1 MANTTVE
8 FDSFTHS
15 AGAGCA
21 CPGCCLDLAG
31 KADVDGPLD
40 RPGGPSAT
48 AIEKLIEL
56 GLDEVLERGQ
66 WMGDIPQ
73 RADQQATAGSFP
85 YDSDQGDADQGV
97 DGLISGIHWNET
109 ALTYSFPT
117 SASDYES
124 NYYNSGAL
132 GSLSGFSATQQ
143 AVSREI
149 FDQYAEISGLSFT
162 ELGDDFG
169 EQRIDADLR
178 LALSND
184 PSTAYAYYPSTNPV
198 GGDAMFNPNGYNSP
212 QIGNYQY
219 HTFLHEI
226 GHALGLKHGHE
237 TSGPGA
243 VPFEMDSME
252 YTVMTY
258 RSWVGKPLS
267 YGYANEGAG
276 YAQSLMMLDI
286 AAIQRMYGA
295 DFGANSGDTVY
306 TFSTTTGE
314 MFVDGIGSGT
324 PAGNRVFRTIWDG
337 NGTDTYDFSN
347 YATDLAINL
356 EPGEYVEL
364 DANGNFQR
372 AMLDFGYAGN
382 PVTYAR
388 GHVFNALQFNGD
400 ARSLIEN
407 ANGGAGDDTFVG
419 NAADNVFQGNGGND
433 TFFASAGADTYYG
446 GAGTDDIIYDDLF
459 SNFSF
464 TTSGSFLQVINGA
477 VDLIADTV
485 ETVFFSD
492 QSWTFSD
499 LFSFAGGS
507 GNAAPDAV
515 NDGYAVAED
524 AALNGNVLG
533 NDSDPDGDPL
543 SVTAV
548 NGQAVNVG
556 SQITLASG
564 ALLTVNAD
572 GTFSYGQN
580 GAFDGL
586 DTGQTGNDS
595 FTYTAS
601 DGSATDQATVTI
613 TVNGATD
620 NAAPDAFDDGYA
632 VAEGA
637 ALGGD
642 LLSNDSDP
650 NGDPLTVTAING
662 QAANVD
668 SQIMLASGAL
678 LTVNANGTF
687 SYDQNGAFDGL
698 NNGQTGNDSFTYT
711 AGDGSATDQATVS
724 ITINGATDNG
734 APSAADDSYAVD
746 EGAGLGGDVL
756 GNDSDP
762 DGDPLTVTA
771 INGQA
776 VNVGSQIALAS
787 GALLTVNASGTFSY
801 DQNGAFDA
809 LNDGETGNDSFTYT
823 ISDGQGGTDTATVNI
838 TVNGAG
844 TLSGPAPMLIDFE
857 GAAPGPYAGSGGLAF
872 SGLDVQANSA
882 MGGARLGSTGPD
894 GDATITATGEDFD
907 FDSALF
913 RSVDGRARVTVQAW
927 DDGVQVGQVSFRV
940 RSDRDKLREFN
951 AQFDSIDEVRII
963 ANEEILIDDLNFIA
977 TGGGAPDPG
986 PDPDPGPGN
995 NAPTA
1000 LDDAASTAESAIAS
1014 GNALTNDTD
1023 PDGDALTVTTFAGG
1037 TGAGGSATLAS
1048 GATVTMLSDGTFDYD
1063 PNGAFDALNAGENAA
1078 DSFDYVISDGN
1089 GGTDTGTVNV
1099 TITGEGG
1106 VVPNSDIFE
1115 DFEDGVGESGLVFTN
1130 TVLTSQD
1137 PGVVSGSQAGASTGD
1152 QIIFSMATSFD
1163 FESAYF
1169 TAATRNKTKVKVQGY
1184 LDGQQVSSESFTI
1197 FRDQEKFR
1205 ELNDSRFDN
1214 VDQVVITASG
1224 GLILDDISLLL

>member
-21 CPGCCLDLAG
+21 CPGCCLDLTG
-31 KADVDGPLD
+31 KADVDGPLG
-40 RPGGPSAT
+40 RPEGPSAT
-48 AIEKLIEL
+48 ATEKLVEL
-56 GLDEVLERGQ
+56 GLDEVLLRGQ

-85 YDSDQGDADQGV
+85 YDTDPGDADQGV
-97 DGLISGIHWNET
+97 DGLISGIQWNET

-132 GSLSGFSATQQ
+132 SSLSGFSATQQ

-149 FDQYAEISGLSFT
+149 FDEYAEISGLSFT

-178 LALSND
+178 LARSND
-184 PSTAYAYYPSTNPV
+184 PGTAYAYYPSTNPV
-198 GGDAMFNPNGYNSP
+198 GGDAMFNTNVYNSP
-212 QIGNYQY
+212 EIGNYQY

-258 RSWVGKPLS
+258 RSWVGKPLN

-306 TFSTTTGE
+306 TFSATTGE
-314 MFVDGIGSGT
+314 MFVDGIGTGT

-337 NGTDTYDFSN
+337 DGTDTYDFSN

-388 GHVFNALQFNGD
+388 GHVFNALQHNGD

-446 GAGTDDIIYDDLF
+446 GAGSDDVIFDDLF
-459 SNFSF
+459 SSFSF
-464 TTSGSFLQVINGA
+464 STSGSFLQVIDGA

-492 QSWTFSD
+492 QSWTFGD

-515 NDGYAVAED
+515 NDGYSVAED
-524 AALNGNVLG
+524 AALGGNVLS
-533 NDSDPDGDPL
+533 NDSDPDSDPL

-548 NGQAVNVG
+548 NGQAANVG
-556 SQITLASG
+556 NQITLASG

-572 GTFSYGQN
+572 GTFSYDQN
-580 GAFDGL
+580 GAFNGL
-586 DTGQTGNDS
+586 NTGQTGDDS
-595 FTYTAS
+595 FSYTIDDGQGGGDTAS
-601 DGSATDQATVTI
+601 VTI
-613 TVNGATD
+613 TINGATD
-620 NAAPDAFDDGYA
+620 NAAPNAVNDGYA
-632 VAEGA
+632 VAEDA
-637 ALGGD
+637 ALNGD
-642 LLSNDSDP
+642 VLSNDSDP
-650 NGDPLTVTAING
+650 DGDPLSVIAVNG
-662 QAANVD
+662 QAASVG
-668 SQIMLASGAL
+668 SQITLTSGAL
-678 LTVNANGTF
+678 LTLNADGTF
-687 SYDQNGAFDGL
+687 SYAQNGAFDGL

-756 GNDSDP
+756 ANDDDPDSDP
-762 DGDPLTVTA
+762 LSVTA
-771 INGQA
+771 VNGQA
-776 VNVGSQIALAS
+776 VNVGSQIALTS
-787 GALLTVNASGTFSY
+787 GALLTLNADGTFSY
-801 DQNGAFDA
+801 DQNGAFNG

-823 ISDGQGGTDTATVNI
+823 VSDGQGGNDGATVNLTI
-838 TVNGAG
+838 NGAG
-844 TLSGPAPMLIDFE
+844 TPSGPGPVLIDFE
-857 GAAPGPYAGSGGLAF
+857 GATPGPYSGAGGLAF
-872 SGLDVQANSA
+872 LGLDVQTSSA

-894 GDATITATGEDFD
+894 GDATVTATGEDFD

-940 RSDRDKLREFN
+940 RSDRDKLREFDN
-951 AQFDSIDEVRII
+951 KFDSIDEVRII
-963 ANEEILIDDLNFIA
+963 ANEEILIDDLNFTA
-977 TGGGAPDPG
+977 TGGGT

-995 NAPTA
+995 TAPTA
-1000 LDDAASTAESAIAS
+1000 LDDSASTAESGLAS

-1023 PDGDALTVTTFAGG
+1023 PDGDALTANTFAGG
-1037 TGAGGSATLAS
+1037 TSAGSTATLAS
-1048 GATVTMLSDGTFDYD
+1048 GATVTMQADGSYSYD

-1089 GGTDTGTVNV
+1089 GGGDTGTVNV
-1099 TITGEGG
+1099 TINGEGG
-1106 VVPNSDIFE
+1106 AIPSTDIFE
-1115 DFEDGVGESGLVFTN
+1115 DFEDGVGESGLAFQN

-1137 PGVVSGSQAGASTGD
+1137 PGVVSGTQAGTSTGD
-1152 QIIFSMATSFD
+1152 QIVFSMGTAFD
-1163 FESAYF
+1163 FESAFF
-1169 TAATRNKTKVKVQGY
+1169 TSATRNKTKVKVEGY
-1184 LDGQQVSSESFTI
+1184 LDGTRVSSESFTI

-1214 VDQVVITASG
+1214 VDEVVITASG
-1224 GLILDDISLLL
+1224 GVILDDISLLL